1 MTAIQILGFLGILFV
16 IGFIGDYL
24 FKRISF
30 PDIIVLLG
38 LGYVAGPVLHIVD
51 PAWVA
56 GASSIIATLSL
67 VVILF
72 NGGLGLEFSQ
82 ARAVAP
88 RAIALALV
96 GSGASMVSTAAL
108 AHYFLHWEFMDS
120 LLLGAIV
127 AGTSPAIVMP
137 LIARTKVTAEVSS
150 LLNIESAINGALV
163 IVIALVILEVM
174 TVGATGN
181 IGPAIAKAIGMRFLI
196 GLGVGGA
203 AGFAWLWVL
212 TFIEGELYDDILTL
226 AVLFL
231 LYLVVENLQ
240 GSGAIFAIVFGLI
253 LGNGIDFARFMRTK
267 RNIEIHNTMMKF
279 HSQIYFIVKT
289 FFFAYLGLMITFDD
303 PNVIVPSI
311 VLSLVLL
318 GVRFIVVPA
327 ISIGKKNLLAKTG
340 IIATMLPRGLST
352 AVVAEIVVSSG
363 IPNAR
368 LYPEITIVVIVT
380 TVIISALGI
389 PIFAGNSAQ
398 GKGETREKD
407 GTSNQPPAD
416 PDNSCCPS

>member
-1 MTAIQILGFLGILFV
+1 MTATHILGVLGVLFI

-38 LGYVAGPVLHIVD
+38 LGYVAGHVLHIVD

-56 GASSIIATLSL
+56 PATPVIANLSL
-67 VVILF
+67 VIILF
-72 NGGLGLEFSQ
+72 NGGLGLEFSE
-82 ARAVAP
+82 ARATAP

-96 GSGASMVSTAAL
+96 GIGASIMAA
-108 AHYFLHWEFMDS
+108 AAFVHYVLNWELMDS

-127 AGTSPAIVMP
+127 GGTSPAIVMP
-137 LIARTKVTAEVSS
+137 LIGRAKVPAEISS
-150 LLNIESAINGALV
+150 LLHMESALNGALV

-174 TVGATGN
+174 TVGATEN
-181 IGPAIAKAIGMRFLI
+181 VASAIASAIGMRFLI
-196 GLGVGGA
+196 GLGIGGA

-231 LYLVVENLQ
+231 LYLGVESLQ
-240 GSGAIFAIVFGLI
+240 GSGAISALVFGLI

-267 RNIEIHNTMMKF
+267 RTMEIHATMMTF
-279 HSQIYFIVKT
+279 HNQIYFIVKT

-303 PNVIVPSI
+303 PNVIIPSI
-311 VLSLVLL
+311 ILSLVLL
-318 GVRFIVVPA
+318 AVRCIVVPA
-327 ISIGKKNLLAKTG
+327 ISIGKRNLLAHTG
-340 IIATMLPRGLST
+340 ILATMLPRGLST

-363 IPNAR
+363 ITNAG
-368 LYPEITIVVIVT
+368 LYPEIAIVVIVIT
-380 TVIISALGI
+380 TIISAVGI
-389 PIFAGNSAQ
+389 PIFARKSPHEGTGTDGECAASNS
-398 GKGETREKD
+398 
-407 GTSNQPPAD
+407 P
-416 PDNSCCPS
+416 